1 MKCPFILNDPPC
13 GTDRG
18 YGGIFPLMTGGP
30 LRKAGAFAR
39 GRAEAAS
46 NNVAHAITHRGR
58 RAASI

>member
-1 MKCPFILNDPPC
+1 LFILNDSPYDA
-13 GTDRG
+13 DRG

-39 GRAEAAS
+39 GRAEAVS
-46 NNVAHAITHRGR
+46 NNVAHATTHRGR